1 LKISLAEAARRLD
14 IHPCNLLL
22 YLASVGVSFEEIFPE
37 IEEDWLDTIRS
48 QDPSRFGTG
57 EHLQPP
63 ARPAG
68 PAEEVQRIRLGADA
82 LTVVDKLKRKGFW
95 GTHRVEATALRHLCR
110 QVSDLSP
117 ALRELSTVGIL
128 LGKLPRGPFSLDS
141 SKKAIV
147 EQLLAGSTTDPHG

>member
-22 YLASVGVSFEEIFPE
+22 YLASVGGSFEEIFPE
-37 IEEDWLDTIRS
+37 IEEDWLDAIRS

-63 ARPAG
+63 ARLAG
-68 PAEEVQRIRLGADA
+68 PAEDVQRIHLGVDA
-82 LTVVDKLKRKGFW
+82 LIVVDKLKRKDFW
-95 GTHRVEATALRHLCR
+95 GTHRLEVTALRHLCR
-110 QVSDLSP
+110 QVSDLNS
-117 ALRELSTVGIL
+117 ALKELSTVGIL

-141 SKKAIV
+141 SKKAIID
-147 EQLLAGSTTDPHG
+147 QLLTESAADPPR